1 MHAISL
7 IRPAHLLAIV
17 FFLFCGTTELCAQTT
32 ADLQEGTTVRV
43 RLLETLDTGSKPN
56 VGEQITF
63 EVADDVEFNGQVLV
77 RSGARATGTITE
89 SVKAKWGGR
98 KGKLD
103 FTIDYVQAVDGQN
116 IRVRSTA
123 NRVKGK
129 GNVGLMA
136 AGTVLLSPVA
146 VFIRGKNAVVDK
158 GTEFSVY
165 VDETRTV
172 GVN

>member
-1 MHAISL
+1 MHPTTF
-7 IRPAHLLAIV
+7 IRTAHLLAIV
-17 FFLFCGTTELCAQTT
+17 FFLFGATIELRAQTT

-43 RLLETLDTGSKPN
+43 RLLEKLDTGNKPQ
-56 VGEQITF
+56 VGEQVAF
-63 EVADDVEFNGQVLV
+63 EVADDVEAKGQVLV

-89 SVKAKWGGR
+89 SEKAKWGGR
-98 KGKLD
+98 KGKLE
-103 FTIDYVQAVDGQN
+103 FTVDYLQAIDGQN

-136 AGTVLLSPVA
+136 AGAVLLSPVA

-158 GTEFSVY
+158 GAEFGVY

-172 GVN
+172 AVN